1 MKINKSAFSLVEV
14 LVSSLII
21 VGLFGAFFAFFGNM
35 QSLVK
40 QQQNK
45 THALFFARNTL
56 EMLMDEDYTDED
68 SPDAANTPLGNGAH
82 DTDPLPDTIA
92 EEDCR
97 LKTILGGKRTYTV
110 TDSADG
116 WYKLVDVT
124 ITWTYGGKNETFE
137 LSTIIVK

>member
-45 THALFFARNTL
+45 THALFFARNQL
-56 EMLMDEDYTDED
+56 EMLMDAGYA
-68 SPDAANTPLGNGAH
+68 DAALNAGAH
-82 DTDPLPDTIA
+82 NTNTLPDTIA
-92 EEDCR
+92 GEDCR
-97 LKTILGGKRTYTV
+97 LKTILGGTRTYTV